1 MGVGAAVV
9 KLIENGVESN
19 GMKVTRQDMFLE
31 SKVMI
36 LFNQNV
42 RFLQKFYKAN
52 IKYMIKLRTTN
63 TNEFFRLCQDCCC
76 LVIKR
81 IFATQSRKA

>member
-31 SKVMI
+31 SKVTI
-36 LFNQNV
+36 LFN
-42 RFLQKFYKAN
+42 
-52 IKYMIKLRTTN
+52 
-63 TNEFFRLCQDCCC
+63 
-76 LVIKR
+76 
-81 IFATQSRKA
+81 